1 RRHTRFS
8 RDWSSDV
15 CSSDLEEALPPRF
28 RARAAFLANR
38 SIYNLV
44 RQFDTAGGADLWV
57 RLGDGLPPE
66 LIGYPA
72 YEVSTMPGGTP
83 DVGDRYLLFGD
94 FSQFLIVDRVGM
106 SVELVP
112 HLFGS
117 NQRPTGQRGIYAV
130 WRNNSKIL
138 TDNAFR
144 VLHKAA

>member
-1 RRHTRFS
+1 M
-8 RDWSSDV
+8 
-15 CSSDLEEALPPRF
+15 
-28 RARAAFLANR
+28 
-38 SIYNLV
+38 
-44 RQFDTAGGADLWV
+44 
-57 RLGDGLPPE
+57 
-66 LIGYPA
+66 
-72 YEVSTMPGGTP
+72 VSGPP
-83 DVGDRYLLFGD
+83 DVDDRYLLFGD